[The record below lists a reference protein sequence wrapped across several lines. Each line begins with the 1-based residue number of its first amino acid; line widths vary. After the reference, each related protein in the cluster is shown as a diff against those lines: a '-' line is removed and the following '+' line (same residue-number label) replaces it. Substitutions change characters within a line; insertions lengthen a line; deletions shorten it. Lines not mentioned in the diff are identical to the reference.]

1 MAMFEIRDPDFAAR
15 VNASF
20 RRQTIMHTL
29 GAELRKLE
37 PGRVTISL
45 PYRADLCQQHGFLHA
60 GVLTTIV
67 DSACG
72 YAALSL
78 MPPDVGVLSIEF
90 KVNFMAPAQGEL
102 FLAHGQVI
110 RSGRTISVCRGEV
123 IALEKGHER
132 SIALMQA
139 TMMTI
144 EGRAGV
150 RD

>member
-1 MAMFEIRDPDFAAR
+1 MATFEPRDPDFAAR
-15 VNASF
+15 VRASF
-20 RRQTIMHTL
+20 ARQTIMNTL
-29 GAELRKLE
+29 GAELHNVA
-37 PGRVTISL
+37 PGWVTISL

-78 MPPDVGVLSIEF
+78 LPPEVGILSIEF
-90 KVNFMAPAQGEL
+90 KVNFMAPARGEFL
-102 FLAHGQVI
+102 LAHGHVV
-110 RSGRTISVCRGEV
+110 RTGRTISVCNGEV
-123 IALEKGHER
+123 ITRSKGHEQT
-132 SIALMQA
+132 IALMQA